1 MKSNVILI
9 TWFKTFW
16 NEIRQSEGNLSLT
29 NLTRSNDILV
39 NSARDKKGGKPNTG
53 NVVCDQSSFYCN
65 INVLIYMS
73 AGRA

>member
-16 NEIRQSEGNLSLT
+16 NEIRQSEGNLILI
-29 NLTRSNDILV
+29 NLTRSNDTLI
-39 NSARDKKGGKPNTG
+39 NSAPDKKGEKPNTG
-53 NVVCDQSSFYCN
+53 NVVCDQSSLYCN